1 MSDRKKRVVFWT
13 VALAAI
19 GLAVFIG
26 YALNERANEQLQQN
40 LNLARTAR
48 ENFWTTVRQIA
59 DQKIDAAQYDNDWWR
74 GWSEGRAIGQYWRP
88 KAPPSTDEQLRNLAR
103 KTGEALNGAEKWG
116 LIFTFDI
123 DLCGETVGAPWP
135 GLCGWSLKE
144 RCII

>member
-40 LNLARTAR
+40 LNLAIIAR

-74 GWSEGRAIGQYWRP
+74 GWSEGRAIGQ
-88 KAPPSTDEQLRNLAR
+88 
-103 KTGEALNGAEKWG
+103 
-116 LIFTFDI
+116 
-123 DLCGETVGAPWP
+123 
-135 GLCGWSLKE
+135 
-144 RCII
+144 